1 MSETR
6 NLVAIR
12 ARSKAAQAR
21 KAKPARFVQPGEP
34 LVEIGEARVH
44 YPLRGPKKGLM

>member
-21 KAKPARFVQPGEP
+21 KAKPARFVQSGGPV
-34 LVEIGEARVH
+34 VEIGEARVH
-44 YPLRGPKKGLM
+44 YPLSGPKNGSM